1 MTWTYVCKM
10 MIERLAGGRI
20 RAKYGDQ
27 IIKVLMAE
35 FPELYMNDMTPED
48 YQLMPIINGVLI
60 AHGEEMV

>member
-27 IIKVLMAE
+27 IIKSPYGRISRAIYE
-35 FPELYMNDMTPED
+35 
-48 YQLMPIINGVLI
+48 
-60 AHGEEMV
+60 